1 MFPRKLLPLKIIL
14 KFLNKPNIKL
24 YKPQTYNYKPIYY
37 YTDKEAREKRAKKKK
52 KKENSET
59 EEQVKKYDGA
69 LKRGSFREEFEKN
82 NKIRKE
88 YSRKSNT
95 RLIIIM
101 AVLAAIAYWILFW

>member
-1 MFPRKLLPLKIIL
+1 MPF
-14 KFLNKPNIKL
+14 FNL

-37 YTDKEAREKRAKKKK
+37 DPVKEARKEREARFA
-52 KKENSET
+52 KKENDEV
-59 EEQVKKYDGA
+59 EEGTGEFQTT
-69 LKRGSFREEFEKN
+69 LKRGCFREEFEKT

-101 AVLAAIAYWILFW
+101 VILAAIAYWILY